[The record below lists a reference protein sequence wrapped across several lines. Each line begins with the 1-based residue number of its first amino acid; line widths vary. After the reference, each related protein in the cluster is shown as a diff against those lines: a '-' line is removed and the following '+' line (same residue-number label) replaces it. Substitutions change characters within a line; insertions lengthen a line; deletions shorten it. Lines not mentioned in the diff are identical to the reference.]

1 MKSSK
6 KLTIFIISIFI
17 IIFCIIAGRYFI
29 GKHFEKKFSK
39 RPAPGVIIEI
49 VKKSEFF
56 DSIETFGTALAQKN
70 KNYRIKKDEIK
81 NKNLKIGKIINKD
94 EIIVEL
100 NEEIIV
106 APFKGV
112 LGKREIAQGVL
123 GTDSFIL
130 TLDDISS
137 IMLNIKVPEIYL
149 SILKPGLNVDVST
162 DSYNKIYKG
171 TIDSVSSRVDPSTR
185 SILSSIKVIN
195 PNLDLVPGMLLNAKI
210 IYNKVNAIGV
220 SETSLLIQGSTAF
233 VYKVLEEQTIEKT
246 EVKIGKRN
254 FGKILIKSG
263 LNENEKIVKEG
274 ITKVRNKMKVKV
286 INK

>member
-233 VYKVLEEQTIEKT
+233 VYKVLEDQTIEKT